1 MILILL
7 TQNHTT
13 TLRHRD
19 VFHSY
24 ILPKMASPDSGSGW
38 DNESDS
44 DKGVMGSIDDCK
56 AWCEGDMQCKQFSF
70 DAEGRCK
77 TRRSPR
83 LGKAAAD
90 VQSGWLPDRMARFEQ
105 RDMAP
110 CGDEGW
116 VL

>member
-1 MILILL
+1 
-7 TQNHTT
+7 
-13 TLRHRD
+13 
-19 VFHSY
+19 VFHWY
-24 ILPKMASPDSGSGW
+24 ILPRTSAPDSGLGW

-44 DKGVMGSIDDCK
+44 DKGVMSSIDECK
-56 AWCEGDMQCKQFSF
+56 ARCEGDMQCKQYSF
-70 DAEGRCK
+70 DAERRCK

-83 LGKAAAD
+83 LGKAAAN